1 MQKVIILYQTK
12 SQVTALKKQWQESLL
27 VTDTILDMPSIDAVK
42 KWSVMQKMDLIVLF
56 LVQDKLTKKESD
68 LLDRLHMLDK
78 DIILIGK
85 KGTEVRHLLRYNIV
99 DFLPIPV
106 AHGDLLSACN
116 RAAVRIGR
124 KQLYKQWLLT
134 VNQQQNH
141 GHTNNRKIAV
151 PTVEGFVFIK
161 LQEIVRCEA
170 NGAYTY
176 LFTSKKD
183 KVIASRNIKEYEDTL
198 PKDMFF
204 RIHNSHLINV
214 HRILKYSKG
223 RGGTVTMED
232 GTQIEVAS
240 RRRSQFLN
248 MFQ

>member
-12 SQVTALKKQWQESLL
+12 SQVSALKKQWQESLL
-27 VTDTILDMPSIDAVK
+27 VTESILELPIANTSK
-42 KWSVMQKMDLIVLF
+42 KWSVVQKMDLVVVF
-56 LVQDKLTKKESD
+56 VVQAKLTKKETD
-68 LLDRLHMLDK
+68 LLERLHALDK
-78 DIILIGK
+78 DVILIGK
-85 KGTEVRHLLRYNIV
+85 RGTEVSHLLQFNII
-99 DFLPIPV
+99 DFLPFPV
-106 AHGDLLSACN
+106 VSSDFLAACN

-124 KQLYKQWLLT
+124 KQLYKQWLQT
-134 VNQQQNH
+134 MNQQQNH

-161 LQEIVRCEA
+161 LEEIVRCEA

-183 KVIASRNIKEYEDTL
+183 KIIASRNIKEYEDIL